1 LKSANIDRVKHQAPS
16 ADAVAKSLC
25 ETRIAARG
33 LGQLAATKPCA
44 SMGFARGDCRFSPV
58 TLARDERF
66 AARTLLIKIRL
77 ENLGVC
83 IMKRIVLVL
92 AFGCVIGVVE
102 ARDLGQWEST
112 DPAIRAWY
120 QALMQPDIPAAS
132 CCGEA
137 DAYWADSYEVEG
149 DKYVAIITDPRPD
162 EPLRRKHLEIGTRIV
177 VPNYKLKFDQ
187 SNPTGHG
194 IIFLSR
200 GDYVYCYVTPGG
212 V

>member
-1 LKSANIDRVKHQAPS
+1 MQAPCRGNPDLRDRIS
-16 ADAVAKSLC
+16 
-25 ETRIAARG
+25 TRNHDH
-33 LGQLAATKPCA
+33 LAAEKWGA
-44 SMGFARGDCRFSPV
+44 SMGFARGDHAFCSVRI
-58 TLARDERF
+58 ARNTDSRHEHC
-66 AARTLLIKIRL
+66 LEKHGL
-77 ENLGVC
+77 ENSGVC
-83 IMKRIVLVL
+83 KMKRIVLVL

-102 ARDLGQWEST
+102 ARDLGQWEGT
-112 DPAIRAWY
+112 DPAIREWY

-137 DAYWADSYEVEG
+137 DAYWADSYEVDG

-162 EPLRRKHLEIGTRIV
+162 EPLRRKHLEIGTKIV

-200 GDYVYCYVTPGG
+200 GDYVYCYVAPGG